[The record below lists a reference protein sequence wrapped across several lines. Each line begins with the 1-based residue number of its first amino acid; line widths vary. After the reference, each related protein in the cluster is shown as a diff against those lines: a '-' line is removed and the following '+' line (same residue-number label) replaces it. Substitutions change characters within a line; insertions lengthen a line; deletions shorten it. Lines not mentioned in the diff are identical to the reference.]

1 MVNRTRYLRQLDE
14 LDSRMS
20 RVGEEGH
27 EGIASSG
34 LAIAGCDHELAQ
46 QVADSHHSLQRLC
59 RSVEDGCMSIMLL
72 QQPLAGDLRFVTA
85 AFRAVVDLARI
96 NDMVLDIAEL
106 ALEIEASAATAVAED
121 MLDLSRQ
128 AATMVAR
135 AVGAFSTIDASE
147 AEAVFALDDGVDD
160 AFSRTRAGVVGLIKH
175 DAIEAL
181 QAPELLMI
189 AKYYERIGDHAQ
201 SIADWAVF
209 RATGSYQGRIMGE
222 AN

>member
-1 MVNRTRYLRQLDE
+1 MVNRTGYLRQLDE
-14 LDSRMS
+14 LDARMS
-20 RVGEEGH
+20 RVGEEVH
-27 EGIASSG
+27 EGIISSG
-34 LAIAGCDHELAQ
+34 LALAGCDHDLAQ
-46 QVADSHHSLQRLC
+46 QVADSHRSMQRLC

-106 ALEIEASAATAVAED
+106 ELEIEDKAAIAVSED

-128 AATMVAR
+128 AATMVAK
-135 AVGAFSTIDASE
+135 AVSAFGSIDADA
-147 AEAVFALDDGVDD
+147 AESVFALDDGVDD
-160 AFSRTRAGVVGLIKH
+160 AFERTRAGVVELIKS

-209 RATGSYQGRIMGE
+209 RAKGTYQGRIMGE
-222 AN
+222 AM

>member
-1 MVNRTRYLRQLDE
+1 MVNRTGYLRQLDE
-14 LDSRMS
+14 LDARMN
-20 RVGEEGH
+20 RVGEEIH

-46 QVADSHHSLQRLC
+46 QVADSHRSLQRLC

-106 ALEIEASAATAVAED
+106 ALEIEESAATAVAEE

-135 AVGAFSTIDASE
+135 AVEAFATSDATE

-160 AFSRTRAGVVGLIKH
+160 AFGKTRSAIVGLIKH

-209 RATGSYQGRIMGE
+209 RATGTYQGRIMGE

>member
-1 MVNRTRYLRQLDE
+1 
-14 LDSRMS
+14 
-20 RVGEEGH
+20 
-27 EGIASSG
+27 
-34 LAIAGCDHELAQ
+34 
-46 QVADSHHSLQRLC
+46 
-59 RSVEDGCMSIMLL
+59 MSIMLL